1 MSEIS
6 RSEVAYI
13 AGLSRLVLSS
23 EEEERMTQDLGKI
36 LGFVKKLQEVD
47 TTGIEPTA
55 HASPVETPLRA
66 DEVADVLDPAKAL
79 SNAPAREGTAF
90 SVPKVIG
97 GEDDG

>member
-6 RSEVAYI
+6 RDEVAYI
-13 AGLSRLVLSS
+13 AGLSRLLLSP
-23 EEEERMTQDLGKI
+23 EEEERMTRDLGKI

-47 TTGIEPTA
+47 TTGIQPTA
-55 HASPVETPLRA
+55 HASPIATPLRA
-66 DEVADVLDPAKAL
+66 DEVADVMDSGLAL

-97 GEDDG
+97 GEDEG